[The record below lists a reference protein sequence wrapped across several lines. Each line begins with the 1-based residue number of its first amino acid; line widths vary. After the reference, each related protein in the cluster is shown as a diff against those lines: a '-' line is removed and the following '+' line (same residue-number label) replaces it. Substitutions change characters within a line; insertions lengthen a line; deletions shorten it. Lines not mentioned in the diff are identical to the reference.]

1 MQIDREYEERSQC
14 DAQVLTS
21 RLNSLAS
28 KSLTNVPWAD
38 LMVGDYELIADY
50 TSSFT

>member
-1 MQIDREYEERSQC
+1 MQIDREYEEWSQC

-28 KSLTNVPWAD
+28 KPTQQEKTKTNYLTYP
-38 LMVGDYELIADY
+38 
-50 TSSFT
+50 

>member
-21 RLNSLAS
+21 CLNSLAY
-28 KSLTNVPWAD
+28 KPHTTRKKKTNYLTYP
-38 LMVGDYELIADY
+38 
-50 TSSFT
+50 